1 MKKIQQPTNIIQQFL
16 TDLVGDHSQF
26 VPVRHFY
33 KRTGIKQ
40 KRWGLIYRN
49 EKSPTIEELTNIAG
63 YFEKK
68 ITVITEKRQ
77 LTIFNEKN
85 NGNN

>member
-1 MKKIQQPTNIIQQFL
+1 MPKKIQHPTNIIQIFL
-16 TDLVGDHSQF
+16 SDLVGDHSQF
-26 VPVRHFY
+26 VPARHFY

-40 KRWGLIYRN
+40 KRWGQIYRN
-49 EKSPTIEELTNIAG
+49 DKSPTIEELTNLAG

-68 ITVITEKRQ
+68 ITVTTEKRQ

-85 NGNN
+85 

>member
-1 MKKIQQPTNIIQQFL
+1 MPKKLPPPTNIIQQFL

-26 VPVRHFY
+26 VPARHFY

-40 KRWGLIYRN
+40 KRWGQIYRN
-49 EKSPTIEELTNIAG
+49 DKSPTIEELTRLAA

-68 ITVITEKRQ
+68 ITVTTEKRQ
-77 LTIFNEKN
+77 LTIFNEGK
-85 NGNN
+85 

>member
-1 MKKIQQPTNIIQQFL
+1 MKKLPTPTNIIQIFL
-16 TDLVGDHSQF
+16 SDLVGDHSQF
-26 VPVRHFY
+26 VPNKHFY

-49 EKSPTIEELTNIAG
+49 DKSPTIEELTRLAA

-68 ITVITEKRQ
+68 ITVTTEKRQ

-85 NGNN
+85 

>member
-1 MKKIQQPTNIIQQFL
+1 MKKKTASNTNIIQQFL

-26 VPVRHFY
+26 VPARHFY

-40 KRWGLIYRN
+40 KRWGQIYRN
-49 EKSPTIEELTNIAG
+49 DKSPTIEELTNLAG

-68 ITVITEKRQ
+68 ITVTTEKRQ
-77 LTIFNEKN
+77 LTIFNEK
-85 NGNN
+85 

>member
-1 MKKIQQPTNIIQQFL
+1 MPKKPQQPTNIIQQFL

-26 VPVRHFY
+26 VPTRHFY

-63 YFEKK
+63 YFGKK
-68 ITVITEKRQ
+68 ITVTTEKRQ
-77 LTIFNEKN
+77 LTIFNEKA
-85 NGNN
+85 NG